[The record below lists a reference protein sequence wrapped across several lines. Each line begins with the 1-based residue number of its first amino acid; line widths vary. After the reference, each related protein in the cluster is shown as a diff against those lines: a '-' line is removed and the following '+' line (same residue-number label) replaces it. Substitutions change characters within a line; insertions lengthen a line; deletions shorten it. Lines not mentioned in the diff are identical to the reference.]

1 MTRLLL
7 VCISLLLAGCGETC
21 RNEVVQEVVSP
32 DGQNKAVIFQRDCG
46 ATSSFTTQVSV
57 LRRNETLSGSGN
69 VFVADDNHG
78 LVEVGDWGG
87 PWVGVRWS
95 GSEHLQVIYA
105 KGARIYHQVE
115 NVGAITVSFRT
126 RDHTS

>member
-87 PWVGVRWS
+87 PWVGVRW
-95 GSEHLQVIYA
+95 LTANQLLVTYA
-105 KGARIYHQVE
+105 KGSRIFEQAK
-115 NVGAITVSFRT
+115 NVGPVKVSFQMKPSR
-126 RDHTS
+126 